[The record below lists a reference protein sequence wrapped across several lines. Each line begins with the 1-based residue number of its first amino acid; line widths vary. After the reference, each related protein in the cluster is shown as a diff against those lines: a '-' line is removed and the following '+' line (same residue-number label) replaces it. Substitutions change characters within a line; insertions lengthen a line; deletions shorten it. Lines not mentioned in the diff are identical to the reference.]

1 MKFIRLGMM
10 ASKKNYKVLND
21 CRQMYEDEVF
31 EVILK
36 QRGIA
41 DPEHFFNPTEDD
53 LFPLDNLYRIDEAFD
68 RLDKAIKED
77 EKIAI
82 LFDTDLDGTASGA
95 IITRYL
101 RNFTNNIETYIDEGK
116 QHGLIGQDIE
126 KFFDVDLL
134 IVVDS
139 LDKNELQYK
148 KLYENKTDVIIL
160 DHHAIKESAP
170 YDDYSI
176 LVSSQRK
183 YSNPQLSGAGVTWK
197 FCKYMDEQYLTDYAD
212 ELVDLAACGLV
223 GDMMDMTVME
233 NRYIVSKGLS
243 KINNPAIKKIVG
255 GFEFNSTAISFSV
268 APIINAS
275 NRIGKNDIAMKAF
288 IEDDNKTLLKY
299 MRELKKCR
307 VLQNEEVDRILP
319 AAINSC
325 EEQKDKKMI
334 VVFIDTDYGISGLLG
349 NKLLEIY
356 QRPILILKDCGDTY
370 KGSMRATGVDDFRKI
385 CNESGL
391 AKADGHELASGIEIK
406 KELLNE
412 FTIYIEETLPELK
425 DDSTT
430 NIDIQL
436 DISDITRK
444 MVDLIKRFDRI
455 SGTNFPSVKV
465 YIDNIYDYEI
475 GNMSDYKHLTIKPN
489 DYLLIIKWNYNG
501 SFEEMED
508 HSLVNDE
515 LRVVGTIDSGFLGRK
530 FVLKVICDEI
540 EEVE

>member
-10 ASKKNYKVLND
+10 TSKKNYKVLND

-53 LFPLDNLYRIDEAFD
+53 LFPLDSLYRIDEAFD
-68 RLDKAIKED
+68 RLDKAIKEN

-160 DHHAIKESAP
+160 DHHAIKESVP

-212 ELVDLAACGLV
+212 ELADLAACGLV
-223 GDMMDMTVME
+223 GDMMDMTIME

-243 KINNPAIKKIVG
+243 KIYNPAIKKIVG

-299 MRELKKCR
+299 MRELKICR

-319 AAINSC
+319 EAINSC

-349 NKLLEIY
+349 NKLLERY
-356 QRPILILKDCGDTY
+356 QRPILILKNCGDTY

-444 MVDLIKRFDRI
+444 MVDLIKKFDRI
-455 SGTNFPSVKV
+455 SGTNFPPIKV
-465 YIDNIYDYEI
+465 YIDNICDYEI

-501 SFEEMED
+501 SFEKMKD

-515 LRVVGTIDSGFLGRK
+515 LSVVGTIDSGFLGRK
-530 FVLKVICDEI
+530 FVLKVVCDEI

>member
-10 ASKKNYKVLND
+10 TSKKNYKVLND

-126 KFFDVDLL
+126 KFFDADLL

-139 LDKNELQYK
+139 LDKNEHQYK

-160 DHHAIKESAP
+160 DHHAIKESVP

-183 YSNPQLSGAGVTWK
+183 YSNPQLSGSGVTWK

-212 ELVDLAACGLV
+212 ELADLAACGLV

-444 MVDLIKRFDRI
+444 MVDLIKRLDRI

-465 YIDNIYDYEI
+465 YVDNIYDYEI

>member
-10 ASKKNYKVLND
+10 TSKKNYKVLND

-53 LFPLDNLYRIDEAFD
+53 LFPLDSLYRIDEAFD

-160 DHHAIKESAP
+160 DHHAIKESVP

-212 ELVDLAACGLV
+212 ELADLAACGLV
-223 GDMMDMTVME
+223 GDMMDMTIME

-243 KINNPAIKKIVG
+243 KIYNPAIKKIVG

-299 MRELKKCR
+299 MRELKICR

-319 AAINSC
+319 EAINSC

-349 NKLLEIY
+349 NKLLERY
-356 QRPILILKDCGDTY
+356 QRPILILKNCGDTY

-444 MVDLIKRFDRI
+444 MVDLIKKFDRI
-455 SGTNFPSVKV
+455 SGTNSPPIKV
-465 YIDNIYDYEI
+465 YIDNICDYEI

-501 SFEEMED
+501 SFEKMED

-530 FVLKVICDEI
+530 FVLKVVCDEI

>member
-10 ASKKNYKVLND
+10 TSKKNYKVLND

-53 LFPLDNLYRIDEAFD
+53 LFPLDSLYRIDEAFD
-68 RLDKAIKED
+68 RLDKAIKEN

-160 DHHAIKESAP
+160 DHHAIKESVP

-212 ELVDLAACGLV
+212 ELADLAACGLV
-223 GDMMDMTVME
+223 GDMMDMTIME

-243 KINNPAIKKIVG
+243 KIYNPAIKKIVG

-299 MRELKKCR
+299 MRELKICR

-319 AAINSC
+319 EAINSC

-349 NKLLEIY
+349 NKLLERY

-412 FTIYIEETLPELK
+412 FTVYIEETLPELK

-444 MVDLIKRFDRI
+444 MVDLIKKIDRI
-455 SGTNFPSVKV
+455 SGTNFPPIKV
-465 YIDNIYDYEI
+465 YIDNICDYEI

-501 SFEEMED
+501 SFEKMKD

-530 FVLKVICDEI
+530 FVLKVVCDEI

>member
-10 ASKKNYKVLND
+10 TSKKNYKVLND

-160 DHHAIKESAP
+160 DHHAIKESVP

-197 FCKYMDEQYLTDYAD
+197 FCKYMDEQYLTGYAD

-319 AAINSC
+319 EAINSC

-349 NKLLEIY
+349 NKLLERY

-370 KGSMRATGVDDFRKI
+370 KGSMRATGVSDFRKI

-540 EEVE
+540 EEEE

>member
-1 MKFIRLGMM
+1 MT
-10 ASKKNYKVLND
+10 STKNYKVLND

-31 EVILK
+31 DVILE
-36 QRGIA
+36 QRGIV

-53 LFPLDNLYRIDEAFD
+53 LLPLDSLLRIDDAF
-68 RLDKAIKED
+68 RRVDKAIKKD
-77 EKIAI
+77 EKISI
-82 LFDTDLDGTASGA
+82 LFDTDLDGTSSGA

-101 RNFTNNIETYIDEGK
+101 KNFTNNIKTYIDEGK

-126 KFFDVDLL
+126 KFHGVDLL
-134 IVVDS
+134 IIVDS
-139 LDKNELQYK
+139 LDKDESQYK
-148 KLYENKTDVIIL
+148 KLHESGTDIIIL
-160 DHHAIKESAP
+160 DHHAIKEIIP
-170 YDDYSI
+170 YDKYAI
-176 LVSSQRK
+176 LVSSQRN
-183 YSNPQLSGAGVTWK
+183 YGNPQLSGAGVTWK
-197 FCKYMDEQYLTDYAD
+197 FCKYMDEQYLTGYAD
-212 ELVDLAACGLV
+212 ELADLAACGLV
-223 GDMMDMTVME
+223 GDMMDMTIME

-243 KINNPAIKKIVG
+243 KIYNPAIKKIVG

-288 IEDDNKTLLKY
+288 IEDDNKILLKY
-299 MRELKKCR
+299 MRELKKCKE
-307 VLQNEEVDRILP
+307 LQNEEVDKILP
-319 AAINSC
+319 NAIQSC

-334 VVFIDTDYGISGLLG
+334 VVFINTDYGISGLLG
-349 NKLLEIY
+349 NKLLEKY

-412 FTIYIEETLPELK
+412 FTLYIEETLPELK
-425 DDSTT
+425 SDFVVDV
-430 NIDIQL
+430 DIQL

-444 MVDLIKRFDRI
+444 MVDLIKSIDKI
-455 SGTNFPSVKV
+455 SGTNFKPIKV
-465 YIDNIYDYEI
+465 YINNIYDYEI

-508 HSLVNDE
+508 HSLINDE
-515 LRVVGTIDSGFLGRK
+515 LRVIGTIDSGFLGRK
-530 FVLKVICDEI
+530 FILKVVCDEI

>member
-10 ASKKNYKVLND
+10 TSKKNYKVLND

-53 LFPLDNLYRIDEAFD
+53 LFPLDSLYRIDEAFD

-160 DHHAIKESAP
+160 DHHAIKESVP

-197 FCKYMDEQYLTDYAD
+197 FCKYMDEQYLTGYAD

-299 MRELKKCR
+299 MRELKICR

-319 AAINSC
+319 EAINSC

-349 NKLLEIY
+349 NKLLERY

-430 NIDIQL
+430 SIDIQL

-444 MVDLIKRFDRI
+444 MVDLIKKFDRI
-455 SGTNFPSVKV
+455 SGTNFPPIKV
-465 YIDNIYDYEI
+465 YIDNICDYEI

-501 SFEEMED
+501 SFEKMED

>member
-10 ASKKNYKVLND
+10 TSKKNYKVLND

-31 EVILK
+31 EAILK
-36 QRGIA
+36 RRGIA

-68 RLDKAIKED
+68 RLDKAIKEN

-126 KFFDVDLL
+126 KFFDIDLL

-160 DHHAIKESAP
+160 DHHAIKESVP

-197 FCKYMDEQYLTDYAD
+197 FCKYMDEQYLTGYAD

-243 KINNPAIKKIVG
+243 KIYNPAIKKIVG

-299 MRELKKCR
+299 MRELKICR

-319 AAINSC
+319 EAINSC
-325 EEQKDKKMI
+325 EEQKDQKMI

-349 NKLLEIY
+349 NKLLERY
-356 QRPILILKDCGDTY
+356 QRPVLILKDCGDTY

-444 MVDLIKRFDRI
+444 MVDLIKKFDRI
-455 SGTNFPSVKV
+455 SGTNFPPIKV
-465 YIDNIYDYEI
+465 YIDNICDYEI

-501 SFEEMED
+501 SFEKMED

-530 FVLKVICDEI
+530 FVLKVVCDEI

>member
-1 MKFIRLGMM
+1 MT
-10 ASKKNYKVLND
+10 STKNYKVLND

-31 EVILK
+31 DVILE
-36 QRGIA
+36 QRGITN
-41 DPEHFFNPTEDD
+41 PEHFFNPTEDD
-53 LFPLDNLYRIDEAFD
+53 LLPLDSLLRIEDAF
-68 RLDKAIKED
+68 RRVDKAIKED
-77 EKIAI
+77 EKISI
-82 LFDTDLDGTASGA
+82 LFDTDLDGTSSGA

-101 RNFTNNIETYIDEGK
+101 KNFTSNIKTYIDEGK

-126 KFFDVDLL
+126 KFHDVDLL
-134 IVVDS
+134 IIVDS
-139 LDKNELQYK
+139 LDKDESQYK
-148 KLYENKTDVIIL
+148 KLHESGTDIIIL
-160 DHHAIKESAP
+160 DHHAIKEIIP
-170 YDDYSI
+170 YDKYAI
-176 LVSSQRK
+176 LVSSQRN
-183 YSNPQLSGAGVTWK
+183 YGNPQLSGAGVTWK
-197 FCKYMDEQYLTDYAD
+197 FCKYMDEQYLTGYAD
-212 ELVDLAACGLV
+212 ELADLAACGLV

-243 KINNPAIKKIVG
+243 KIYNPAIKKIVG
-255 GFEFNSTAISFSV
+255 GFEFNSNAISFSV

-275 NRIGKNDIAMKAF
+275 NRIGKNEIAMKAF

-299 MRELKKCR
+299 MRELKKCKE
-307 VLQNEEVDRILP
+307 LQNAEVDKILP
-319 AAINSC
+319 NAIQSC

-334 VVFIDTDYGISGLLG
+334 VVFINTDYGISGLLG
-349 NKLLEIY
+349 NKLLEKY

-412 FTIYIEETLPELK
+412 FTSYIEETLSELK
-425 DDSTT
+425 SDSVVDV
-430 NIDIQL
+430 DIQL

-444 MVDLIKRFDRI
+444 MVDLIKSIDKI
-455 SGTNFPSVKV
+455 SGTNFKPIKV
-465 YIDNIYDYEI
+465 YINNIYDYEI

-501 SFEEMED
+501 SFDEMED

-515 LRVVGTIDSGFLGRK
+515 LKVVGTVDSGFLGRK
-530 FVLKVICDEI
+530 FVLKVVCDEI

>member
-10 ASKKNYKVLND
+10 TSKKNYKVLND

-53 LFPLDNLYRIDEAFD
+53 LFPLDSLYRIDEAFD
-68 RLDKAIKED
+68 RLDKAIKEN

-160 DHHAIKESAP
+160 DHHAIKESVP

-197 FCKYMDEQYLTDYAD
+197 FCKYMDEQYLTGYAD

-243 KINNPAIKKIVG
+243 KIYNPAIKKIVG

-299 MRELKKCR
+299 MRELKICR

-319 AAINSC
+319 EAINLC

-349 NKLLEIY
+349 NKLLERY

-444 MVDLIKRFDRI
+444 MVDLIKKIDRI
-455 SGTNFPSVKV
+455 SGTNFPPIKV
-465 YIDNIYDYEI
+465 YIDNICDYEI

-501 SFEEMED
+501 SFEKMKD

-530 FVLKVICDEI
+530 FVLKVVCDEI

>member
-10 ASKKNYKVLND
+10 TSKKNYKVLND

-41 DPEHFFNPTEDD
+41 DTEHFFNPTEDD
-53 LFPLDNLYRIDEAFD
+53 LFPLDSLYRIDEAFD
-68 RLDKAIKED
+68 RLDKAIKEN

-126 KFFDVDLL
+126 KFFDIDLL

-160 DHHAIKESAP
+160 DHHAIKESVP

-197 FCKYMDEQYLTDYAD
+197 FCKYMDEQYLTGYAD

-299 MRELKKCR
+299 MRELKICR

-319 AAINSC
+319 EAINSC

-349 NKLLEIY
+349 NKLLERY

-444 MVDLIKRFDRI
+444 MVDLIKKFDRI
-455 SGTNFPSVKV
+455 SGTNFPPIKV
-465 YIDNIYDYEI
+465 YIDNICDYEI

-501 SFEEMED
+501 SFEKMED

-530 FVLKVICDEI
+530 FVLKVVCDEI

>member
-1 MKFIRLGMM
+1 MKFIRLEMM
-10 ASKKNYKVLND
+10 TSKKNYKVLND

-36 QRGIA
+36 QRGIE
-41 DPEHFFNPTEDD
+41 DPEHFLNPTEDD

-139 LDKNELQYK
+139 LDKNEHQYK

-160 DHHAIKESAP
+160 DHHAIRESVP

-183 YSNPQLSGAGVTWK
+183 YGNPQLSGAGVTWK
-197 FCKYMDEQYLTDYAD
+197 FCKYIDKQYLTDYAD
-212 ELVDLAACGLV
+212 KLADLAACGLV
-223 GDMMDMTVME
+223 GDMMDMTIME
-233 NRYIVSKGLS
+233 NRYIISKGLS
-243 KINNPAIKKIVG
+243 KIYNPAIKKIVG

-288 IEDDNKTLLKY
+288 VEDDNKTLLKY

-307 VLQNEEVDRILP
+307 ELQNEEVDRILP
-319 AAINSC
+319 EAVKSC
-325 EEQKDKKMI
+325 EDQIDKKMI
-334 VVFIDTDYGISGLLG
+334 VIFIETDYGISGLLG
-349 NKLLEIY
+349 NKLLEKY

-412 FTIYIEETLPELK
+412 FTIYIEETLPELNN
-425 DDSTT
+425 DSIT
-430 NIDIQL
+430 NVDIQL
-436 DISDITRK
+436 DISDVTRK

-455 SGTNFPSVKV
+455 SGTNFPPVKV

-475 GNMSDYKHLTIKPN
+475 GNMSDYRHLTIKPN

-530 FVLKVICDEI
+530 FVLKVVCDEI

>member
-1 MKFIRLGMM
+1 MM
-10 ASKKNYKVLND
+10 TSKKNYKVLND

-53 LFPLDNLYRIDEAFD
+53 LFPLDSLYRIDEAFD

-160 DHHAIKESAP
+160 DHHAIKESVP

-212 ELVDLAACGLV
+212 ELADLAACGLV
-223 GDMMDMTVME
+223 GDMMDMTIME

-243 KINNPAIKKIVG
+243 KIYNPAIKKIVG

-299 MRELKKCR
+299 MRELKICR

-319 AAINSC
+319 EAINSC

-349 NKLLEIY
+349 NKLLERY

-412 FTIYIEETLPELK
+412 FTVYIEETLPELK

-444 MVDLIKRFDRI
+444 MVDLIKKIDRI
-455 SGTNFPSVKV
+455 SGTNFPPIKV
-465 YIDNIYDYEI
+465 YIDNICDYEI

-501 SFEEMED
+501 SFEKMKD

-530 FVLKVICDEI
+530 FVLKVVCDEI

>member
-1 MKFIRLGMM
+1 MM
-10 ASKKNYKVLND
+10 TSTKNYKVLND

-31 EVILK
+31 DVILE
-36 QRGIA
+36 QRGITN
-41 DPEHFFNPTEDD
+41 PEHFFNPTEDD
-53 LFPLDNLYRIDEAFD
+53 LLPLDSLLRIEDAF
-68 RLDKAIKED
+68 RRVDKAIKED
-77 EKIAI
+77 EKISI
-82 LFDTDLDGTASGA
+82 LFDTDLDGTSSGA

-101 RNFTNNIETYIDEGK
+101 KNFTSNIKTYIDEGK

-126 KFFDVDLL
+126 KFHDVDLL
-134 IVVDS
+134 IIVDS
-139 LDKNELQYK
+139 LDKDESQYK
-148 KLYENKTDVIIL
+148 KLHESGTDIIIL
-160 DHHAIKESAP
+160 DHHAIKEIIP
-170 YDDYSI
+170 YDKYAI
-176 LVSSQRK
+176 LVSSQRN
-183 YSNPQLSGAGVTWK
+183 YRNPQLSGAGVTWK
-197 FCKYMDEQYLTDYAD
+197 FCKYMDEQYLTGYAD
-212 ELVDLAACGLV
+212 ELADLAACGLV

-243 KINNPAIKKIVG
+243 KIYNPAIKKIVG
-255 GFEFNSTAISFSV
+255 GFEFNSNAISFSV

-288 IEDDNKTLLKY
+288 IEDDNKILLKY
-299 MRELKKCR
+299 MRELKKCKE
-307 VLQNEEVDRILP
+307 LQNEEVDRILP
-319 AAINSC
+319 EAINSC
-325 EEQKDKKMI
+325 EKQKDNKMM
-334 VVFIDTDYGISGLLG
+334 VVLIDTDYGISGLLG
-349 NKLLEIY
+349 NKLLEKY

-412 FTIYIEETLPELK
+412 FTLYIEETLSELK
-425 DDSTT
+425 SDSVVDV
-430 NIDIQL
+430 DIQL

-444 MVDLIKRFDRI
+444 MVDLIKSIDKI
-455 SGTNFPSVKV
+455 SGTNFKPIKV
-465 YIDNIYDYEI
+465 YINNIYDYEI

-501 SFEEMED
+501 SFDEMED

-515 LRVVGTIDSGFLGRK
+515 LKVVGTVDSGFLGRK
-530 FVLKVICDEI
+530 FVLKVVCDEI

>member
-10 ASKKNYKVLND
+10 TSKKNYKVLND

-53 LFPLDNLYRIDEAFD
+53 LFPLDSLYRIDEAFD
-68 RLDKAIKED
+68 RLDKAIKEN

-126 KFFDVDLL
+126 KFLDVDLL

-160 DHHAIKESAP
+160 DHHAIKESVP

-197 FCKYMDEQYLTDYAD
+197 FCKYMDEQYLTGYAD

-223 GDMMDMTVME
+223 GDMMDMTIME

-243 KINNPAIKKIVG
+243 KIYNPAIKKIVG

-299 MRELKKCR
+299 MRELKICR

-319 AAINSC
+319 EAINSC

-349 NKLLEIY
+349 NKLLERY

-412 FTIYIEETLPELK
+412 FTVYIEETLPELK

-444 MVDLIKRFDRI
+444 MVDLIKKIDRI
-455 SGTNFPSVKV
+455 SGTNFPPIKV
-465 YIDNIYDYEI
+465 YIDNICDYEI

-501 SFEEMED
+501 SFEKMKD

-530 FVLKVICDEI
+530 FVLKVVCDEI

>member
-10 ASKKNYKVLND
+10 TSKKNYKVLND

-126 KFFDVDLL
+126 KFFDADLL

-139 LDKNELQYK
+139 LDKNEHQYK

-160 DHHAIKESAP
+160 DHHAIKESVP

-183 YSNPQLSGAGVTWK
+183 YSNPQLSGSGVTWK

-212 ELVDLAACGLV
+212 ELADLAACGLV

-444 MVDLIKRFDRI
+444 MVDLIKRLDRI

>member
-10 ASKKNYKVLND
+10 TSKKNYKVLND

-31 EVILK
+31 GVILK

-53 LFPLDNLYRIDEAFD
+53 LFPLDSLYRIDEAFD
-68 RLDKAIKED
+68 RLDKAIKEN

-160 DHHAIKESAP
+160 DHHAIKESVP

-197 FCKYMDEQYLTDYAD
+197 FCKYMDEQYLTGYAD

-243 KINNPAIKKIVG
+243 KIYNPAIKKIVG

-299 MRELKKCR
+299 MRELKICR

-319 AAINSC
+319 EAINLC

-349 NKLLEIY
+349 NKLLERY

-444 MVDLIKRFDRI
+444 MVDLIKKFDRI
-455 SGTNFPSVKV
+455 SGTNFPPIKV
-465 YIDNIYDYEI
+465 YIDNICDYEI

-501 SFEEMED
+501 SFEKMED

-530 FVLKVICDEI
+530 FVLKVVCDEI

>member
-10 ASKKNYKVLND
+10 TSKKNYKVLND

-160 DHHAIKESAP
+160 DHHAIKESVP

-197 FCKYMDEQYLTDYAD
+197 FCKYMDEQYLTGYAD

-307 VLQNEEVDRILP
+307 ILQNEEVDRILP
-319 AAINSC
+319 EAINSC

-349 NKLLEIY
+349 NKLLERY

-370 KGSMRATGVDDFRKI
+370 KGSMRATGVSDFRKI

-540 EEVE
+540 EEEE

>member
-1 MKFIRLGMM
+1 MT
-10 ASKKNYKVLND
+10 STKNYKVLND
-21 CRQMYEDEVF
+21 CRQMYEEEVF
-31 EVILK
+31 DVILE
-36 QRGIA
+36 QRGITN
-41 DPEHFFNPTEDD
+41 PEHFFNPTEDD
-53 LFPLDNLYRIDEAFD
+53 LLPLDSLLRIEDAF
-68 RLDKAIKED
+68 RRVDKAIKED
-77 EKIAI
+77 EKISI
-82 LFDTDLDGTASGA
+82 LFDTDLDGTSSGA

-101 RNFTNNIETYIDEGK
+101 KNFTNNIKTYIDEGK

-126 KFFDVDLL
+126 KFHDVDLL
-134 IVVDS
+134 IIVDS
-139 LDKNELQYK
+139 LDKDESQYK
-148 KLYENKTDVIIL
+148 KLHESGTDIIIL
-160 DHHAIKESAP
+160 DHHAIKEIIP
-170 YDDYSI
+170 YDKYAI
-176 LVSSQRK
+176 LVSSQRN
-183 YSNPQLSGAGVTWK
+183 YGNPQLSGAGVTWK
-197 FCKYMDEQYLTDYAD
+197 FCKYMDEQYLTGYAD
-212 ELVDLAACGLV
+212 ELADLAACGLV

-243 KINNPAIKKIVG
+243 KIYNPAIKKIVG
-255 GFEFNSTAISFSV
+255 GFEFNSNAISFSV

-288 IEDDNKTLLKY
+288 IEDDNKILLKY
-299 MRELKKCR
+299 MRELKKCKE
-307 VLQNEEVDRILP
+307 LQNAEVDKILP
-319 AAINSC
+319 NAIQSC

-334 VVFIDTDYGISGLLG
+334 VVFINTDYGISGLLG
-349 NKLLEIY
+349 NKLLEKY

-412 FTIYIEETLPELK
+412 FTLYIEETLSELK
-425 DDSTT
+425 SDSVVDV
-430 NIDIQL
+430 DIQL

-444 MVDLIKRFDRI
+444 MVDLIKSIDKI
-455 SGTNFPSVKV
+455 SGANFKPIKV
-465 YIDNIYDYEI
+465 YINNIYDYEI

-501 SFEEMED
+501 SFDEMED

-515 LRVVGTIDSGFLGRK
+515 LKVVGTVDSGFLGRK
-530 FVLKVICDEI
+530 FVLKVVCDEI

>member
-1 MKFIRLGMM
+1 MM
-10 ASKKNYKVLND
+10 TSKKNYRILND
-21 CRQMYEDEVF
+21 CRGMYEEEVF
-31 EVILK
+31 DVILN
-36 QRGIA
+36 QRGIDNPQKFLNPSEA
-41 DPEHFFNPTEDD
+41 D
-53 LFPLDNLYRIDEAFD
+53 LLPLTDLYRIEEAFN
-68 RLDKAIKED
+68 RVDKAIRD
-77 EKIAI
+77 HEKIAV
-82 LFDTDLDGTASGA
+82 LFDTDLDGTSSGA

-116 QHGLIGQDIE
+116 QHGLIGQDIK
-126 KFFDVDLL
+126 KFYESDLL
-134 IVVDS
+134 IIVDS
-139 LDKNELQYK
+139 LDKNESQYK
-148 KLYENKTDVIIL
+148 KLYKNGTDVIIL
-160 DHHAIKESAP
+160 DHHAIKETVP
-170 YDDYSI
+170 YDNYSI

-212 ELVDLAACGLV
+212 ELADLAACGLV
-223 GDMMDMTVME
+223 GDMMDMTIME

-243 KINNPAIKKIVG
+243 KIYNPAIKKIVG

-275 NRIGKNDIAMKAF
+275 NRIGKNEIAMKAF

-299 MRELKKCR
+299 MRELKKCKE
-307 VLQNEEVDRILP
+307 LQNEEVDKVLP
-319 AAINSC
+319 NAIQSC

-349 NKLLEIY
+349 NKLLEKY

-370 KGSMRATGVDDFRKI
+370 RGSMRATGVDDFRKI

-412 FTIYIEETLPELK
+412 FILYIEETLPELK
-425 DDSTT
+425 NDSVVDV
-430 NIDIQL
+430 DIQL

-444 MVDLIKRFDRI
+444 MVELIKGIDKI
-455 SGTNFPSVKV
+455 SGTNFKPIKV
-465 YIDNIYDYEI
+465 YINNIYDYEI

-489 DYLLIIKWNYNG
+489 DYLLIIKWNYSG
-501 SFEEMED
+501 SFDEMED

-515 LRVVGTIDSGFLGRK
+515 LKIVGTVDSGFLGRK
-530 FVLKVICDEI
+530 FVLKVVCDEI

>member
-1 MKFIRLGMM
+1 MM
-10 ASKKNYKVLND
+10 TSKKNYKVLND

-126 KFFDVDLL
+126 KFFDADLL

-139 LDKNELQYK
+139 LDKNEHQYK

-160 DHHAIKESAP
+160 DHHAIKESVP

-183 YSNPQLSGAGVTWK
+183 YSNPQLSGSGVTWK

-212 ELVDLAACGLV
+212 ELADLAACGLV

-275 NRIGKNDIAMKAF
+275 NRICKNDIAMKAF

-356 QRPILILKDCGDTY
+356 QRPILILKDCGATY

-444 MVDLIKRFDRI
+444 MVDLIKRLDRI

-501 SFEEMED
+501 SFEKMED

-530 FVLKVICDEI
+530 FVLKLVCDEI

>member
-10 ASKKNYKVLND
+10 TSKKNYKVLND

-68 RLDKAIKED
+68 RLDKAIKEN

-126 KFFDVDLL
+126 KFFDIDLL

-160 DHHAIKESAP
+160 DHHAIKESVP

-197 FCKYMDEQYLTDYAD
+197 FCKYMDEQYLTGYAD

-299 MRELKKCR
+299 MRELKICR

-319 AAINSC
+319 EAINSC

-349 NKLLEIY
+349 NKLLERY
-356 QRPILILKDCGDTY
+356 QRPILILKNCGDTY

-391 AKADGHELASGIEIK
+391 TKADGHELASGIEIK

-444 MVDLIKRFDRI
+444 MVDLIKKFDRI
-455 SGTNFPSVKV
+455 SGTNSPPIKV
-465 YIDNIYDYEI
+465 YIDNICDYEI

-501 SFEEMED
+501 SFEKMED

-530 FVLKVICDEI
+530 FVLKVVCDEI

>member
-10 ASKKNYKVLND
+10 TSKKNYKVLND

-160 DHHAIKESAP
+160 DHHAIKESVP

-197 FCKYMDEQYLTDYAD
+197 FCKYMDEQYLTGYAD

-223 GDMMDMTVME
+223 GDMMDMAVME

-319 AAINSC
+319 EAINSC
-325 EEQKDKKMI
+325 EEQRDKKMI

-349 NKLLEIY
+349 NKLLERY

-370 KGSMRATGVDDFRKI
+370 KGSMRATGVADFRKI

-444 MVDLIKRFDRI
+444 MVDLIKSFDRI

-530 FVLKVICDEI
+530 FVLKIICDEI